1 MNPPKETPDFSKL
14 FEKWPSPLVAR
25 SEVSRFSGGVLN
37 SKTCA
42 NHDSNGT
49 GPAGRVKIGRKVAYP
64 IDSLIAWLESRATRL
79 N

>member
-1 MNPPKETPDFSKL
+1 MNPTKEPPDFSKL

-25 SEVSRFSGGVLN
+25 PEVSRFSGGILN
-37 SKTCA
+37 SKTMA

-64 IDSLIAWLESRATRL
+64 VDSLIAWLESRATRL